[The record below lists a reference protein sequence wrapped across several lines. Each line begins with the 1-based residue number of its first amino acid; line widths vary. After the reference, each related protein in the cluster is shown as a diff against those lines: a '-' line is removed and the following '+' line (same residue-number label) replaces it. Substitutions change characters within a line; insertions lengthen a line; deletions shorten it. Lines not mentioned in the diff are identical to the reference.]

1 MLNILQATCDLFRP
15 FISRDNDRYVQLRLQ
30 LQRAGM
36 QVLTDEYIVRA
47 YIYAFI
53 CGLLAAIFIY
63 IVSEGTVLLVFALLL
78 TSDPF
83 IYDIMAPIYWT
94 SIETAFSFVVIAY
107 ITFTTCLLIPGV
119 RAGIRIGVID
129 QSLSH
134 TVAFLYALS
143 HGGAITVLDMF
154 RSLSE
159 HKDIYGAAAAE
170 FTKIVND
177 IEYFGTDLLTAL
189 SNATRRSP
197 SAEMRDFLEGLSS
210 VLSSGGNIGAYLGSK
225 SKYFHDNAMKQQ
237 RMFFE
242 TLGVMAEV
250 YISTFVAGPLFL
262 MTILVVL
269 GLINPSSTRILYAI
283 VYLIIPVSTVT
294 YLLLLNSL
302 TGPGGK
308 KTEVYKLER
317 NLKEFD
323 HVLLREGTENEK
335 KKIKHIKFYEK
346 INLITVR
353 LLHPIKWM
361 QTNPKNTLLIS
372 IPLSIVYLHYN
383 VNRHID
389 FINIRSISDFN
400 ISALASI
407 DGQIFSAM
415 LIVVIPYVIFYELW
429 HTRITKIDEQIPD
442 FLKNLASMNESGMLL
457 TDAIAF
463 ATHLKIGILHTE
475 VRRMHNELSWGA
487 TLSEALRKFEY
498 RIRTE
503 MTTKIVYIIIK
514 ATETTSNIMNVL
526 TIAATDA
533 EVQKQLKKE
542 RKSEMFVY
550 VFIIYVAYGVFL
562 FIVYI
567 LAAYFLPAMPVASA
581 SANIG
586 MPLIQLVDLDEYNVL
601 LFHAA
606 MIQGLCSGLVAG
618 KMERGEVSAGFKYSI
633 VMMLTAY
640 LVFMTFF

>member
-1 MLNILQATCDLFRP
+1 MHNILQATCDLFRP
-15 FISRDNDRYVQLRLQ
+15 FISRDNDRYTQLRLQ
-30 LQRAGM
+30 LQRASM
-36 QVLTDEYIVRA
+36 KVLTDEYIVRA
-47 YIYAFI
+47 YIYALFFGI
-53 CGLLAAIFIY
+53 LAAAFIY
-63 IVSEGTVLLVFALLL
+63 TVSKGTVLLVFALLL
-78 TSDPF
+78 TSDPL
-83 IYDIMAPIYWT
+83 IYEIMPPFYWT
-94 SIETAFSFVVIAY
+94 MIETMFSFVIIGY

-159 HKDIYGAAAAE
+159 QKDIYGAAASE

-189 SNATRRSP
+189 SNATHRSP
-197 SAEMRDFLEGLSS
+197 SGELRDFLEGLSS
-210 VLSSGGNIGAYLGSK
+210 VLSSGGNISAYLGSK

-269 GLINPSSTRILYAI
+269 GLINPSSTKILYII

-302 TGPGGK
+302 TGHGSK
-308 KTEVYKLER
+308 RTEIYKLDKY
-317 NLKEFD
+317 LKEFED
-323 HVLLREGTENEK
+323 VPLREGNEDEK
-335 KKIKHIKFYEK
+335 KKITHIRYYEK
-346 INLITVR
+346 INKVTSRV
-353 LLHPIKWM
+353 LHPIKWM
-361 QTNPKNTLLIS
+361 QANPKHTLLIS
-372 IPLSIVYLHYN
+372 IPLSIVYLRYN
-383 VNRHID
+383 INRHID
-389 FINIRSISDFN
+389 LINLTSISDFN
-400 ISALASI
+400 IEALASV

-415 LIVVIPYVIFYELW
+415 LIVIIPYVLFYELW
-429 HTRITKIDEQIPD
+429 HMRITKIDEQIPD
-442 FLKNLASMNESGMLL
+442 FLKNLAGMNESGMLL
-457 TDAIAF
+457 TDAIGF

-487 TLSEALRKFEY
+487 TLSEALKKFEY

-550 VFIIYVAYGVFL
+550 VFIIYVAFGVFL

-567 LAAYFLPAMPVASA
+567 LAAYFLPSMPVASA
-581 SANIG
+581 NANIG
-586 MPLIQLVDLDEYNVL
+586 MPLIQLVDLEEYNVL

>member
-1 MLNILQATCDLFRP
+1 MRNILQATCDLFRP
-15 FISRDNDRYVQLRLQ
+15 FISRDKDRYIQLRLQ

-36 QVLTDEYIVRA
+36 KVLTDEYIVRA
-47 YIYAFI
+47 YICAI
-53 CGLLAAIFIY
+53 LCGILAAFFIY
-63 IVSEGTVLLVFALLL
+63 GVSKGTVLLVFALLL
-78 TSDPF
+78 TSNPL
-83 IYDIMAPIYWT
+83 IYDIMPPYYWT
-94 SIETAFSFVVIAY
+94 LIETISSFVVISY

-119 RAGIRIGVID
+119 KAGIRIGVID

-143 HGGAITVLDMF
+143 HGGAITILDMF

-159 HKDIYGAAAAE
+159 HRDIYGAAAEE

-189 SNATRRSP
+189 SNAIRRSP

-269 GLINPSSTRILYAI
+269 GLINPTSTKILYAI
-283 VYLIIPVSTVT
+283 VYLIIPISTVT

-302 TGPGGK
+302 TGQGAK
-308 KTEVYKLER
+308 RIEIYKLDKYL
-317 NLKEFD
+317 NEFD
-323 HVLLREGTENEK
+323 NVPLREDTKNEQK
-335 KKIKHIKFYEK
+335 KVKKIRFYEK
-346 INLITVR
+346 INKISTR

-361 QTNPKNTLLIS
+361 QANPAHTLLIS
-372 IPLSIVYLHYN
+372 IPIGIIYLHYN
-383 VNRHID
+383 LNRHID
-389 FINIRSISDFN
+389 FINLTSIWDFN
-400 ISALASI
+400 TATLASI
-407 DGQIFSAM
+407 DKQLFTAM

-429 HTRITKIDEQIPD
+429 HMRITKIDEQIPD

-487 TLSEALRKFEY
+487 TLSEALKKFEY

-567 LAAYFLPAMPVASA
+567 LAAFFLPSMPVASS
-581 SANIG
+581 SANAG

-618 KMERGEVSAGFKYSI
+618 KMERGEVSAGFKYSLF
-633 VMMLTAY
+633 MMFTAY
-640 LVFMTFF
+640 LVFITFF

>member
-1 MLNILQATCDLFRP
+1 MK
-15 FISRDNDRYVQLRLQ
+15 
-30 LQRAGM
+30 
-36 QVLTDEYIVRA
+36 VLTDEYIVRA
-47 YIYAFI
+47 YICAI
-53 CGLLAAIFIY
+53 LCGILAAFFIY
-63 IVSEGTVLLVFALLL
+63 EVSKGTVLLVFALLL
-78 TSDPF
+78 TSNPL
-83 IYDIMAPIYWT
+83 IYDIMPPYYWT
-94 SIETAFSFVVIAY
+94 LIETVSSFVVISY

-119 RAGIRIGVID
+119 KAGIRIGVID

-143 HGGAITVLDMF
+143 HGGAITILDMF

-159 HKDIYGAAAAE
+159 HRDIYGAAAEE

-189 SNATRRSP
+189 SNAIRRSP

-269 GLINPSSTRILYAI
+269 GLINPTSTKILYAI
-283 VYLIIPVSTVT
+283 VYLIIPISTVT

-302 TGPGGK
+302 TGQGAK
-308 KTEVYKLER
+308 RIEIYKLDKYLNEYD
-317 NLKEFD
+317 N
-323 HVLLREGTENEK
+323 VLLREDTENEHK
-335 KKIKHIKFYEK
+335 KVKKIRFYEK
-346 INLITVR
+346 INKISTR

-361 QTNPKNTLLIS
+361 QANPAHTLLIS
-372 IPLSIVYLHYN
+372 IPIGIIYLHYN
-383 VNRHID
+383 LNRHID
-389 FINIRSISDFN
+389 FINLTSVWDFN
-400 ISALASI
+400 TATLASI
-407 DGQIFSAM
+407 DKQLFTAM

-429 HTRITKIDEQIPD
+429 HMRITKIDEQIPD

-487 TLSEALRKFEY
+487 TLSEALKKFEY

-567 LAAYFLPAMPVASA
+567 LAAFFLPSMPVASA
-581 SANIG
+581 SANAG

-618 KMERGEVSAGFKYSI
+618 KMERGEVSAGFKYSLF
-633 VMMLTAY
+633 MMFTAY
-640 LVFMTFF
+640 LVFITFF

>member
-1 MLNILQATCDLFRP
+1 MK
-15 FISRDNDRYVQLRLQ
+15 
-30 LQRAGM
+30 
-36 QVLTDEYIVRA
+36 VLTYEYLVRA
-47 YIYAFI
+47 YIYAVFI
-53 CGLLAAIFIY
+53 GILAALFMY
-63 IVSEGTVLLVFALLL
+63 AVSKGTVLIVFAMLL
-78 TSDPF
+78 TSNPL
-83 IYDIMAPIYWT
+83 IHEIMPPSYWT
-94 SIETAFSFVVIAY
+94 IIEAGFSFVVIGY
-107 ITFTTCLLIPGV
+107 ITFTTCLLIPAIK
-119 RAGIRIGVID
+119 AGIRIGVID

-143 HGGAITVLDMF
+143 HGGSVTVLDMF
-154 RSLSE
+154 RALSE
-159 HKDIYGAAAAE
+159 QKEIYGAAASE

-177 IEYFGTDLLTAL
+177 VEYFGTDLLTAL
-189 SNATRRSP
+189 SNAAHRSP
-197 SAEMRDFLEGLSS
+197 SSEMRDFIEGLSS
-210 VLSSGGNIGAYLGSK
+210 VLSSGGNISAYLGSK
-225 SKYFHDNAMKQQ
+225 SKYFHENAMKQQ

-262 MTILVVL
+262 MTILVVI
-269 GLINPSSTRILYAI
+269 GLLNPNSTKILYAI

-294 YLLLLNSL
+294 YLVLLNSL
-302 TGPGGK
+302 TGHGEK
-308 KTEVYKLER
+308 KPEVYKMDRYLR
-317 NLKEFD
+317 EFD
-323 HVLLREGTENEK
+323 DVRLREGNEDEK
-335 KKIKHIKFYEK
+335 KKIKQIKFYER
-346 INLITVR
+346 IHDITNF

-361 QTNPKNTLLIS
+361 QANPKHILLIS
-372 IPLSIVYLHYN
+372 VPSSLLYLHFN
-383 VNRHID
+383 LNKHID
-389 FINIRSISDFN
+389 FINLNSFSDFN
-400 ISALASI
+400 MESLASI
-407 DGQIFSAM
+407 DGQIFNAM
-415 LIVVIPYVIFYELW
+415 LIVIVPYVVFYELW
-429 HTRITKIDEQIPD
+429 HMRVTKIDEQIPD
-442 FLKNLASMNESGMLL
+442 FLKNLAGMNESGMLL
-457 TDAIAF
+457 TDAIAL
-463 ATHLKIGILHTE
+463 ATNLKIGVLHAE

-526 TIAATDA
+526 TIAAADA

-550 VFIIYVAYGVFL
+550 VFIIYVAFGVFL

-567 LAAYFLPAMPVASA
+567 LAAYFLPSMPVASA

-586 MPLIQLVDLDEYNVL
+586 MPLIQLVDLEEYNLL

-633 VMMLTAY
+633 VMMFTAY
-640 LVFMTFF
+640 MVFMTFF

>member
-1 MLNILQATCDLFRP
+1 MHNILQTTCDLFRP
-15 FISRDNDRYVQLRLQ
+15 FISRDNDRYTQLRLQ
-30 LQRAGM
+30 LQRASM
-36 QVLTDEYIVRA
+36 EVLTDEYIVRA
-47 YIYAFI
+47 YIYALFFGI
-53 CGLLAAIFIY
+53 MAAAFIY
-63 IVSEGTVLLVFALLL
+63 TVSKGTVLLVFALLL
-78 TSDPF
+78 TSDPL
-83 IYDIMAPIYWT
+83 IYDIVPPFYWT
-94 SIETAFSFVVIAY
+94 MIETVFSFVVIGY

-159 HKDIYGAAAAE
+159 HKDIYGAAASE

-197 SAEMRDFLEGLSS
+197 SGELRDFLEGLSS
-210 VLSSGGNIGAYLGSK
+210 VLSSGGNICAYLGSK

-269 GLINPSSTRILYAI
+269 GLINPSSTKLLYII

-302 TGPGGK
+302 TGHGSK
-308 KTEVYKLER
+308 RTEIYKLDR
-317 NLKEFD
+317 YLKEFQN
-323 HVLLREGTENEK
+323 VPLREGTEDEK
-335 KKIKHIKFYEK
+335 KKITHIRYYEK
-346 INLITVR
+346 INKITSSV
-353 LLHPIKWM
+353 LHPIKWM
-361 QTNPKNTLLIS
+361 QANPKHTLLIS
-372 IPLSIVYLHYN
+372 VPLSIVYLKYN
-383 VNRHID
+383 INRHID
-389 FINIRSISDFN
+389 LINITSISDFS
-400 ISALASI
+400 IEALASV

-415 LIVVIPYVIFYELW
+415 LIVIIPYVLFYELW
-429 HTRITKIDEQIPD
+429 HMRVTKIDEQIPD
-442 FLKNLASMNESGMLL
+442 FLKNLAGMNESGMLL
-457 TDAIAF
+457 TDAIGF

-487 TLSEALRKFEY
+487 TLSEALKKFEY

-526 TIAATDA
+526 TIAAADA

-550 VFIIYVAYGVFL
+550 VFIIYVAFGVFL

-567 LAAYFLPAMPVASA
+567 LAAYFLPSMPIASA
-581 SANIG
+581 NANIG
-586 MPLIQLVDLDEYNVL
+586 MPLIQLVDLEEYNVL

>member
-1 MLNILQATCDLFRP
+1 MK
-15 FISRDNDRYVQLRLQ
+15 
-30 LQRAGM
+30 
-36 QVLTDEYIVRA
+36 VLTDEYIVRA
-47 YIYAFI
+47 YICAI
-53 CGLLAAIFIY
+53 LCGILAAFFIY
-63 IVSEGTVLLVFALLL
+63 EVSKGTVLLVFALLL
-78 TSDPF
+78 TSNPL
-83 IYDIMAPIYWT
+83 IYDIMPPYYWT
-94 SIETAFSFVVIAY
+94 LIETVSSFVVISY

-119 RAGIRIGVID
+119 KAGIRIGVID

-143 HGGAITVLDMF
+143 HGGAITILDMF

-159 HKDIYGAAAAE
+159 HRDIYGAAAEE

-189 SNATRRSP
+189 SNAIRRSP

-269 GLINPSSTRILYAI
+269 GLINPTSTKILYAI
-283 VYLIIPVSTVT
+283 VYLIIPISTVT

-302 TGPGGK
+302 TGQGAK
-308 KTEVYKLER
+308 RIEIYKLDKYLNEYD
-317 NLKEFD
+317 N
-323 HVLLREGTENEK
+323 VLLREDTENEHK
-335 KKIKHIKFYEK
+335 KVKKIRFYEK
-346 INLITVR
+346 INKISTR

-361 QTNPKNTLLIS
+361 QANPAHTLLIS
-372 IPLSIVYLHYN
+372 IPIGIIYLHYN
-383 VNRHID
+383 LNRHID
-389 FINIRSISDFN
+389 FINLTSVWDFN
-400 ISALASI
+400 TATLASI
-407 DGQIFSAM
+407 DKQLFTAM

-429 HTRITKIDEQIPD
+429 HMRITKIDEQIPD

-487 TLSEALRKFEY
+487 TLSEALKKFEY

-550 VFIIYVAYGVFL
+550 VLIIYVAYGVFL

-567 LAAYFLPAMPVASA
+567 LAAFFLPSMPVASA
-581 SANIG
+581 SANAG

-618 KMERGEVSAGFKYSI
+618 KMERGEVSAGFKYSLF
-633 VMMLTAY
+633 MMFTAY
-640 LVFMTFF
+640 LVFITFF

>member
-15 FISRDNDRYVQLRLQ
+15 FISRDKDRYIQLRLQ

-36 QVLTDEYIVRA
+36 KVLTDEYIVRA
-47 YIYAFI
+47 YICAI
-53 CGLLAAIFIY
+53 LCGILAAFFIY
-63 IVSEGTVLLVFALLL
+63 EVSKGTVLLVFALLL
-78 TSDPF
+78 TSNPL
-83 IYDIMAPIYWT
+83 IYDIMPPYYWT
-94 SIETAFSFVVIAY
+94 LIETVSSFVVISY

-119 RAGIRIGVID
+119 KAGIRIGVID

-143 HGGAITVLDMF
+143 HGGAITILDMF

-159 HKDIYGAAAAE
+159 HRDIYGAAAEE

-189 SNATRRSP
+189 SNAIRRSP

-269 GLINPSSTRILYAI
+269 GLINPTSTKILYAI
-283 VYLIIPVSTVT
+283 VYLIIPISTVT

-302 TGPGGK
+302 TGQGAK
-308 KTEVYKLER
+308 RIEIYKLDKYL
-317 NLKEFD
+317 NEFD
-323 HVLLREGTENEK
+323 NVPLREDTENEQK
-335 KKIKHIKFYEK
+335 KVKKIRFYEK
-346 INLITVR
+346 INKISTR

-361 QTNPKNTLLIS
+361 QANPAHTLLIS
-372 IPLSIVYLHYN
+372 IPIGIIYLHYN
-383 VNRHID
+383 LNRHID
-389 FINIRSISDFN
+389 FINLTSIWDFN
-400 ISALASI
+400 TATLASI
-407 DGQIFSAM
+407 DKQLFTAM

-429 HTRITKIDEQIPD
+429 HMRITKIDEQIPD

-487 TLSEALRKFEY
+487 TLSEALKKFEY

-567 LAAYFLPAMPVASA
+567 LAAFFLPSMPVASS
-581 SANIG
+581 SANAG

-618 KMERGEVSAGFKYSI
+618 KMERGEVSAGFKYSLF
-633 VMMLTAY
+633 MMFTAY
-640 LVFMTFF
+640 LVFITFF

>member
-1 MLNILQATCDLFRP
+1 MK
-15 FISRDNDRYVQLRLQ
+15 
-30 LQRAGM
+30 
-36 QVLTDEYIVRA
+36 VLTDEYIVRA
-47 YIYAFI
+47 YIYAI
-53 CGLLAAIFIY
+53 LCGILAAFFIY
-63 IVSEGTVLLVFALLL
+63 TVSKGTVLLVFALLL
-78 TSDPF
+78 TSNPL
-83 IYDIMAPIYWT
+83 IYESMAPSYWT
-94 SIETAFSFVVIAY
+94 IIETVFSFVVMAY
-107 ITFTTCLLIPGV
+107 ITFTTSLLIPGI

-143 HGGAITVLDMF
+143 HGGAITILDMF

-159 HKDIYGAAAAE
+159 HREIYGAAAAE

-177 IEYFGTDLLTAL
+177 VEYFGTDLLTAL

-197 SAEMRDFLEGLSS
+197 SAELRDFLEGLSS

-269 GLINPSSTRILYAI
+269 GLINPSSTKILYAI
-283 VYLIIPVSTVT
+283 IYLIIPISTVT

-302 TGPGGK
+302 TGQGEK
-308 KTEVYKLER
+308 RTEVYKLDKY
-317 NLKEFD
+317 LKEFD
-323 HVLLREGTENEK
+323 HVLLREDTENEK
-335 KKIKHIKFYEK
+335 EKIKTIKFYEK
-346 INLITVR
+346 IHKMTVR

-361 QTNPKNTLLIS
+361 QANPTHTLLIS
-372 IPLSIVYLHYN
+372 VPICIVYLHYN
-383 VNRHID
+383 LNKHID
-389 FINIRSISDFN
+389 FINLTSIWDFN
-400 ISALASI
+400 TAALASI
-407 DGQIFSAM
+407 DKQLFTAM
-415 LIVVIPYVIFYELW
+415 LIVVVPYVIFYELW
-429 HTRITKIDEQIPD
+429 HMRITKIDEQIPD

-463 ATHLKIGILHTE
+463 TTHLKIGILHTE

-487 TLSEALRKFEY
+487 TLSEALKKFEY

-567 LAAYFLPAMPVASA
+567 LAAFFLPSMPIASTN
-581 SANIG
+581 ANMG

-618 KMERGEVSAGFKYSI
+618 KMERGEVSAGLKYSLF
-633 VMMLTAY
+633 MMFTAY
-640 LVFMTFF
+640 LVFITFF